1 MDAASGAQVSTV
13 RGAAKRAFGWTRAGV
28 RLFILSLIGALIVV
42 VAREWDWWVGSASLQ
57 STDDAYL
64 RADTTPL
71 AAKVPGYVRRVLVQ
85 DFQRV
90 RAGNVLVEIVDDD
103 YRAQLDQAQ
112 ANVSAA
118 EAAITNIDEQRR
130 LQETLVKQAEAEIAA
145 SEADATRYHL
155 EAVRQQ
161 TLLSQGIAGTPQLV
175 EQAVDNEKR
184 AVATVALNRAKLDQQ
199 RQQLNVLD
207 SQRAQAVAT
216 LAGQKAARD
225 LATINLGYT
234 RISAPVEGMVGERQ
248 VRPGQ
253 YLSVWTQVISLVPLP
268 NVWVIANYKETQM
281 TNIRTGQKVARYRG
295 CFSRQ
300 GPAWVRR

>member
-42 VAREWDWWVGSASLQ
+42 VAREWDWWVGSASFQ

-130 LQETLVKQAEAEIAA
+130 LQEILVKQAEIEA
-145 SEADATRYHL
+145 SEADATRYRL
-155 EAVRQQ
+155 EAVR
-161 TLLSQGIAGTPQLV
+161 SQ
-175 EQAVDNEKR
+175 
-184 AVATVALNRAKLDQQ
+184 
-199 RQQLNVLD
+199 
-207 SQRAQAVAT
+207 
-216 LAGQKAARD
+216 
-225 LATINLGYT
+225 
-234 RISAPVEGMVGERQ
+234 
-248 VRPGQ
+248 
-253 YLSVWTQVISLVPLP
+253 
-268 NVWVIANYKETQM
+268 
-281 TNIRTGQKVARYRG
+281 
-295 CFSRQ
+295 
-300 GPAWVRR
+300 

>member
-130 LQETLVKQAEAEIAA
+130 LQETLVKQAEAEVAG
-145 SEADATRYHL
+145 SEADETRYHL

-161 TLLSQGIAGTPQLV
+161 TLISQGIAGTPQLV
-175 EQAVDNEKR
+175 EQAIDNSSMCW
-184 AVATVALNRAKLDQQ
+184 RAK
-199 RQQLNVLD
+199 RPKASRA
-207 SQRAQAVAT
+207 SQRKRPRKISQRSTWATRAYLHRSRAWSASAKCGQAS
-216 LAGQKAARD
+216 
-225 LATINLGYT
+225 
-234 RISAPVEGMVGERQ
+234 ISASG
-248 VRPGQ
+248 
-253 YLSVWTQVISLVPLP
+253 
-268 NVWVIANYKETQM
+268 
-281 TNIRTGQKVARYRG
+281 
-295 CFSRQ
+295 
-300 GPAWVRR
+300 RR